1 MMSETLLMHQK
12 SWAEAMSF
20 DCYFGEC
27 DHDDECPTPKVET
40 CRACNEVEPLVELE
54 ELEVLL
60 PWNLCEE
67 RGHLPETPNAE
78 EAPRG

>member
-1 MMSETLLMHQK
+1 MSDTLLMHQK
-12 SWAEAMSF
+12 SWEEGSSF
-20 DCYFGEC
+20 DCYYGEC
-27 DHDDECPTPKVET
+27 DCDGECLTFKIET

-67 RGHLPETPNAE
+67 RGHMPETPTTG
-78 EAPRG
+78 EAPHE